1 MRFLLIRNNYFDI
14 PLRLSSCKN
23 VIGFDVITFLR
34 YFAPSAPISQSI
46 SDSYYYSQQNISRT
60 CSSANC
66 SPLIIS
72 SRCFTPSR
80 NFSFPIHK
88 FVLIDFTLQI
98 IYFLHCFST
107 NHEKWKSRMEIAG
120 IPYYFIIQSSS
131 RTLPPNPTLA
141 LKWNIASGELN
152 WP

>member
-1 MRFLLIRNNYFDI
+1 MRFLLIRNNHFDL

-23 VIGFDVITFLR
+23 VIGFEVITFLR
-34 YFAPSAPISQSI
+34 YFAPSTPISQSI
-46 SDSYYYSQQNISRT
+46 SESYYYSQQNISRT

-98 IYFLHCFST
+98 INFLHCFST
-107 NHEKWKSRMEIAG
+107 NHREMENKRGNRGNPLLFHYPIIIKNFASKSNSCIEVEHR
-120 IPYYFIIQSSS
+120 F
-131 RTLPPNPTLA
+131 R
-141 LKWNIASGELN
+141 
-152 WP
+152 